1 MRIMDEKME
10 SVQNQLLQMCTI
22 VEDSLATAMR
32 ALQKQDIALT
42 AKVINQDD
50 SIDELDELIEN
61 NCVEIIATQQ
71 PVGSDLRRVSAIL
84 KLLTDLERIGDYS
97 VDIAEI
103 VRDIG
108 TEQILKPLVDIPQM
122 GEITGRMLRHSID
135 AYIRGDAELARET
148 AKMDEQVDKLYYQV
162 YDDLLNILTEDP
174 NARRQVTQLLFIGRY
189 LERMADHATN
199 ICERVIYMVT
209 GKREHY

>member
-1 MRIMDEKME
+1 MRIMDERME
-10 SVQNQLLQMCTI
+10 SVQNQLLQMCTT
-22 VEDSLATAMR
+22 VEDSLTTSMR
-32 ALQKQDIALT
+32 ALQKQDIEQT
-42 AKVINQDD
+42 IRVIEQDTIID
-50 SIDELDELIEN
+50 SLEEQIEN
-61 NCVEIIATQQ
+61 NCIQIIATQQ
-71 PVGSDLRRVSAIL
+71 PMGSDLRRLSAIL

-103 VRDIG
+103 VQEIG
-108 TEQILKPLVDIPQM
+108 KEQILKPLVDIPKM
-122 GEITGRMLRHSID
+122 GEITATMLRRGID

-148 AKMDEQVDKLYYQV
+148 AKMDEQVDILYHRV
-162 YDDLLNILTEDP
+162 YEDLLSILAEDP
-174 NARRQVTQLLFIGRY
+174 EARKQVTQLLFIGRY